1 MSKLSKAAVAAAAIL
16 IGVGMGG
23 CAQSS
28 HGSDDA
34 ANAAPTAA
42 QNAPEV
48 GGNGI
53 NAYSPDQ
60 VTGVNGSGNPGA
72 TGPGGAHDS
81 LSGSGWNAGPRSLI
95 GGAHN
100 D

>member
-1 MSKLSKAAVAAAAIL
+1 MSKLSRAALAVAALL
-16 IGVGMGG
+16 IGAGLSG
-23 CAQSS
+23 CAQNS
-28 HGSDDA
+28 HGNDAA
-34 ANAAPTAA
+34 ANASPAA
-42 QNAPEV
+42 TQSSSEV
-48 GGNGI
+48 GAGI
-53 NAYSPDQ
+53 NAYSPAE

-81 LSGSGWNAGPRSLI
+81 PSGSGWNAGPRSLV